1 MPAALWSVI
10 FEEGSDFDLEVTY
23 QAADCTPKVVT
34 GYGAS
39 FQVRNSPDAVS
50 SLVTASVAN
59 GRIAIAGASGIF
71 SINIPAASI
80 DAIRYLINEDAR
92 YNLVIWPGASTPA
105 VDPKRLLEGGISYR
119 RQYADTY

>member
-1 MPAALWSVI
+1 MPAALWSII

-23 QAADCTPKVVT
+23 QAADCTAKPIT

-39 FQVRNSPDAVS
+39 FQIRNNVDAVS

-59 GRIAIAGASGIF
+59 GRVAIAGASGIF

-80 DAIRYLINEDAR
+80 DNIRNVIEEDAR
-92 YNLVIWPGASTPA
+92 YNFVIWPGASTPA
-105 VDPKRLLEGGISYR
+105 VDPKRLLEGAVSYR
-119 RQYADTY
+119 KAYADTY